1 MGGGQSAVKTDGTS
15 AGITPLKD
23 ARVLVTGGG
32 GFLGKAIVKRLLG
45 YTPNIRSMS
54 RKLHP
59 ELDVLRVE
67 QIQGD
72 ISDPVAVERACQ
84 ERDLVFHV
92 AAKTGGMWGPYQGYH
107 ETNVVGTHHIV
118 EACERQ
124 EIGYLI
130 HTSSPSVVYDGDA
143 DVMGVDESA
152 PYPGRYQ
159 TSYQKT
165 KAKAEQLVV
174 QACERDVVRAIILR
188 PHLIWGPGDT
198 QFVPRIIKQAKTL
211 RRVGDGKNRI
221 DTTYIDNAAQAHI
234 LAAEKL
240 MTNPQLSGR
249 IYFISQGEPVYL
261 WDMVNHLLAAA
272 GQPPVR
278 KSIPKGLAYAIGW
291 VLECVYKSLGIASEP
306 RMTRFLANE
315 LSKSHWFDIGAAKRD
330 LGYVPEVSLT
340 EGLKKLKDW
349 MEHGIE

>member
-1 MGGGQSAVKTDGTS
+1 MSVREADN
-15 AGITPLKD
+15 AILKN

-32 GFLGKAIVKRLLG
+32 GFLGKAIIKGLLV
-45 YTPNIRSMS
+45 YTPSIRSLS
-54 RKLHP
+54 RKQYP
-59 ELDVLRVE
+59 ELDALGVE

-72 ISDPVAVERACQ
+72 ISDTAAVERSCEQ
-84 ERDLVFHV
+84 RDLVFHA
-92 AAKTGGMWGPYQGYH
+92 AAKTGGMWGSYQGFY
-107 ETNVVGTHHIV
+107 ETNVVGTRNII
-118 EACERQ
+118 EACKQQ
-124 EIGYLI
+124 EIPYLI
-130 HTSSPSVVYDGDA
+130 HTSTPSVIYAGDA

-152 PYPGRYQ
+152 PYPDRYQ
-159 TSYQKT
+159 TSYQET
-165 KAKAEQLVV
+165 KAQAERLVA
-174 QACERDVVRAIILR
+174 QACEEGAVRAIILR

-198 QFVPRIIKQAKTL
+198 HFVPRIVKQAKTL

-221 DTTYIDNAAQAHI
+221 DTTYIYNAAQAHI

-240 MTNPQLSGR
+240 MTNQQLSGR

-278 KSIPKGLAYAIGW
+278 KSIPTGLAYAIGW
-291 VLECVYKSLGIASEP
+291 FLECVYKSLRIASEP

-315 LSKSHWFDIGAAKRD
+315 LSKNHWFDISAAKRD

-340 EGLKKLKDW
+340 EGLKQLEAW
-349 MEHGIE
+349 MKTKA

>member
-1 MGGGQSAVKTDGTS
+1 MKN
-15 AGITPLKD
+15 

-32 GFLGKAIVKRLLG
+32 GFLGKALIKRLLQH
-45 YTPNIRSMS
+45 TPNIRSLS
-54 RKLHP
+54 RKRYP
-59 ELDVLRVE
+59 ELDALGVE
-67 QIQGD
+67 QVQGD

-92 AAKTGGMWGPYQGYH
+92 AAKTGGMWGPYQGFH
-107 ETNVVGTHHIV
+107 ETNVVGTRHII
-118 EACERQ
+118 EACKQQ
-124 EIGYLI
+124 EIAYLI
-130 HTSSPSVVYDGDA
+130 HTSSPSVVYVGDA

-159 TSYQKT
+159 TSYQET
-165 KAKAEQLVV
+165 KAQAERLVV
-174 QACERDVVRAIILR
+174 QACAEEVVRAIILR

-198 QFVPRIIKQAKTL
+198 HFVPRIIKQAKTL

-221 DTTYIDNAAQAHI
+221 DTTYISNAAQAHI

-240 MTNPQLSGR
+240 MANQQLSGR

-272 GQPPVR
+272 GQPPVK

-291 VLECVYKSLGIASEP
+291 VLEWVYKGLGIASEP

-315 LSKSHWFDIGAAKRD
+315 LSRSHWFDISAAKRD

-340 EGLKKLKDW
+340 EGLKELKDW
-349 MEHGIE
+349 MKTWN

>member
-1 MGGGQSAVKTDGTS
+1 MSIKLSNSAISKN
-15 AGITPLKD
+15 

-32 GFLGKAIVKRLLG
+32 GFLGKALIKRLLKQ
-45 YTPNIRSMS
+45 TPNIRSLS
-54 RKLHP
+54 RKQYP
-59 ELDVLRVE
+59 ELDTLGVE
-67 QIQGD
+67 QIQGN
-72 ISDPVAVERACQ
+72 ISDYAAVERACQ
-84 ERDLVFHV
+84 YRDLVFHV
-92 AAKTGGMWGPYQGYH
+92 AAKTGGMWGAYQGFY
-107 ETNVVGTHHIV
+107 ETNVLGTRNIIQ
-118 EACERQ
+118 ACKQQ
-124 EIGYLI
+124 EIAYLI
-130 HTSSPSVVYDGDA
+130 HTSSPSVVYDGES

-152 PYPGRYQ
+152 PYPDGYQ
-159 TSYQKT
+159 TSYQET
-165 KAKAEQLVV
+165 KAQAERFVL
-174 QACERDVVRAIILR
+174 QACQEGAVQAIILR

-198 QFVPRIIKQAKTL
+198 HFVPRIIKQAKTL

-234 LAAEKL
+234 LAAKKL

-272 GQPPVR
+272 GQPPVT

-291 VLECVYKSLGIASEP
+291 VLEGVYKSLGIKSEP

-315 LSKSHWFDIGAAKRD
+315 LSRSHWFDISAAKRD

-340 EGLKKLKDW
+340 EGLKQLKDW
-349 MEHGIE
+349 MGT